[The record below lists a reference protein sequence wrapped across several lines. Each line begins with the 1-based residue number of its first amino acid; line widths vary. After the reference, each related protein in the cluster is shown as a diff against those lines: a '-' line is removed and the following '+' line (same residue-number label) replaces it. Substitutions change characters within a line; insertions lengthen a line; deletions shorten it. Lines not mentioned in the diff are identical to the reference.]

1 MEIICNFGVR
11 KNDKIYLNDSSNQY
25 LHHNNYFKTI
35 KGRYYKQKEYW
46 IFNIKNLSKHFSQN
60 DINKI
65 IVADIKKKTNEIN
78 DKEGENNDKEN
89 ENNDKE
95 NEINDKEGENNDEE
109 DEIND
114 KEGENNDEE
123 ESNSNEKID
132 NSSQTYSDYFVESE
146 YSLNLKQ
153 NISEEEKSENISEDN
168 KSEIIMSES
177 EDISEN
183 SNHLKNY
190 LDVEG
195 GYTSKYNDNMS
206 KISDIT
212 NASREIYEE
221 QKKSNVFNTEY
232 IMHKNINII
241 SEYEIKPDDN
251 LYSYVKKYIEILK

>member
-65 IVADIKKKTNEIN
+65 IVADIKKKTNE
-78 DKEGENNDKEN
+78 NNDK
-89 ENNDKE
+89 K
-95 NEINDKEGENNDEE
+95 NEINDKESDNKESENNDE
-109 DEIND
+109 
-114 KEGENNDEE
+114 EGENNDEE
-123 ESNSNEKID
+123 EYNSNEKID

-206 KISDIT
+206 KISDLT

>member
-65 IVADIKKKTNEIN
+65 IVADIKKKTNE
-78 DKEGENNDKEN
+78 NNDK
-89 ENNDKE
+89 K
-95 NEINDKEGENNDEE
+95 NEINDKESDNKESENNDEEGENNDEE
-109 DEIND
+109 SENNDE
-114 KEGENNDEE
+114 EGENNDEE
-123 ESNSNEKID
+123 EYNSNEKID

-206 KISDIT
+206 KISDLT

>member
-1 MEIICNFGVR
+1 M
-11 KNDKIYLNDSSNQY
+11 
-25 LHHNNYFKTI
+25 
-35 KGRYYKQKEYW
+35 
-46 IFNIKNLSKHFSQN
+46 
-60 DINKI
+60 
-65 IVADIKKKTNEIN
+65 
-78 DKEGENNDKEN
+78 
-89 ENNDKE
+89 
-95 NEINDKEGENNDEE
+95 
-109 DEIND
+109 
-114 KEGENNDEE
+114 
-123 ESNSNEKID
+123 
-132 NSSQTYSDYFVESE
+132 
-146 YSLNLKQ
+146 NLKQ

>member
-65 IVADIKKKTNEIN
+65 IVADIKKKT
-78 DKEGENNDKEN
+78 
-89 ENNDKE
+89 